1 MIEEQ
6 FLRDLQRDMNELAHD
21 TLKRNMDPAEMARAA
36 GRYQGM
42 KHACDLLQKIV
53 RGTEEQD

>member
-6 FLRDLQRDMNELAHD
+6 FLRDLQRDMSKLAHD
-21 TLKRNMDPAEMARAA
+21 TLLKAGTEREIYLAA

-42 KHACDLLQKIV
+42 LHAQAIMEKLV
-53 RGTEEQD
+53 RGTEEP